1 MKIWIDLSNSP
12 HVVFFETVARELEAA
27 GHEVVVTARD
37 HAQTV
42 ELARRVWP
50 AIEIVGGA
58 SPPGKLGKAKGIAA
72 RAEALRRVA
81 RRIRPVVALSH
92 GSYAQVLGARL
103 AGVPAV
109 TMMDYEHQPANH
121 LSFRLAHRVVVP
133 ETFPAEALAK
143 QGARHRKVVRYA
155 GFKEEV
161 YLAGYLHDPAALAE
175 LGIDPA
181 KVLAVFRPPPDG
193 ALYHRH
199 VNERFTALVEQARAR
214 DDVHALLLPRSAEQR
229 AHFGA
234 LPGVHVPERSP
245 DGRALLAA
253 ADLVIG
259 GGGTMNREA
268 ALLGTP
274 AYTAF
279 TGLLA
284 AVDAELIRRGL
295 LFDLRD
301 EATEPLFAKRD
312 RPAGSAVPSERRAA
326 VMQAIHTA
334 LTPQMAPGTRRK

>member
-1 MKIWIDLSNSP
+1 MKVWIDLSNSP

-50 AIEIVGGA
+50 GIEVVGGA

-72 RAEALRRVA
+72 RAQALRA
-81 RRIRPVVALSH
+81 LGRRLRPDAALSH
-92 GSYAQVLGARL
+92 GSYAQVVGARA
-103 AGVPAV
+103 AGIWTV

-121 LSFRLAHRVVVP
+121 LSFRAANRVVVP
-133 ETFPAEALAK
+133 TTFPAEALAK
-143 QGARHRKVVRYA
+143 QGARERKVVRYD
-155 GFKEEV
+155 GFKEEA
-161 YLAGYLHDPAALAE
+161 YLAGYVPDPSAIAE
-175 LGIDPA
+175 LAVDPA

-199 VNERFTALVEQARAR
+199 VNERFDALVEQARAR
-214 DDVHALLLPRSAEQR
+214 TDVHAILLPRSSEQR
-229 AHFGA
+229 ARFSA

-245 DGRALLAA
+245 DGRALLAH

-279 TGLLA
+279 TGVLA
-284 AVDAELIRRGL
+284 AVDAELIHRGL

-301 EATEPLFAKRD
+301 PATEPVFAKRV
-312 RPAGSAVPSERRAA
+312 RPPGSPVPAERRAIVLA
-326 VMQAIHTA
+326 AIEAA
-334 LTPQMAPGTRRK
+334 LAARRRS

>member
-1 MKIWIDLSNSP
+1 MRVWIDLSNSP
-12 HVVFFETVARELEAA
+12 HVVFFQAVAAELEAA
-27 GHEVVVTARD
+27 GHDVVVTARD

-50 AIEIVGGA
+50 ELQVVGGG

-72 RAEALRRVA
+72 RAEALRALA
-81 RRIRPVVALSH
+81 RRLRPDAALSH
-92 GSYAQVLGARL
+92 GSYAQVVGAR
-103 AGVPAV
+103 AARVWTV

-121 LSFRLAHRVVVP
+121 LSFRAANRVVLP
-133 ETFPAEALAK
+133 ALFPGQEAAR
-143 QGARHRKVVRYA
+143 QGARPRKVVRYD

-161 YLAGYLHDPAALAE
+161 YLAGYEPPPGALDGLALDPGRTL
-175 LGIDPA
+175 
-181 KVLAVFRPPPDG
+181 VVFRPPPDG

-199 VNERFTALVEQARAR
+199 VNDRFDALVEEARAR
-214 DDVHALLLPRSAEQR
+214 PDVHALLLPRSTEQR
-229 AHFGA
+229 ARFGA
-234 LPGVHVPERSP
+234 LAGVHVPERAP
-245 DGRALLAA
+245 DGRALLAR

-279 TGLLA
+279 TGTLA

-301 EATEPLFAKRD
+301 PAAAPDFAR
-312 RPAGSAVPSERRAA
+312 RTRAAGSAVPAGRKDV
-326 VMQAIHTA
+326 VMAAIHTA
-334 LTPQMAPGTRRK
+334 LTRPSA

>member
-1 MKIWIDLSNSP
+1 MRVWIDLSNSP
-12 HVVFFETVARELEAA
+12 HVVFFEAVAAELEQA
-27 GHEVVVTARD
+27 GHEVVLTARD

-50 AIEIVGGA
+50 DIEIVGGA
-58 SPPGKLGKAKGIAA
+58 SPPGKLGKVKGIAA

-81 RRIRPVVALSH
+81 RRIRPDVALSH
-92 GSYAQVLGARL
+92 GSYAQVVGAR
-103 AGVPAV
+103 AARIRTV

-121 LSFRLAHRVVVP
+121 LSFRAANRVIVP
-133 ETFPAEALAK
+133 SCFPAGALAK
-143 QGARHRKVVRYA
+143 QGARPEKVSRYG

-161 YLAGYLHDPAALAE
+161 YLAGYEPAADALAE
-175 LGIDPA
+175 LALDER
-181 KVLAVFRPPPDG
+181 KVVVVLRPPPHG

-199 VNERFTALVEQARAR
+199 VNERFAALVDQARAR

-229 AHFGA
+229 AHYGA
-234 LPGVHVPERSP
+234 LAGVHVPARSP
-245 DGRALLAA
+245 DGRALLAR

-279 TGLLA
+279 TGVLA
-284 AVDAELIRRGL
+284 AVDAELIRQGK

-301 EATEPLFAKRD
+301 PATDPAFVRRERQPGSGVSAARRD
-312 RPAGSAVPSERRAA
+312 AI
-326 VMQAIHTA
+326 MQAIHTA
-334 LTPQMAPGTRRK
+334 LIPRAY

>member
-1 MKIWIDLSNSP
+1 MKVWIDLSNSP
-12 HVVFFETVARELEAA
+12 HVVFFETVAAELEKA

-50 AIEIVGGA
+50 DIEVVGGA
-58 SPPGKLGKAKGIAA
+58 SPPGKFGKAKGIAA
-72 RAEALRRVA
+72 RAEALRQVA
-81 RRIRPVVALSH
+81 RRIRPDAALSH
-92 GSYAQVLGARL
+92 GSYAQVVGARL
-103 AGVPAV
+103 ARVWTV

-121 LSFRLAHRVVVP
+121 LSFRAANRVVVP
-133 ETFPAEALAK
+133 ETFPARELER
-143 QGARHRKVVRYA
+143 QGGRDAKVVRYP

-161 YLAGYLHDPAALAE
+161 YLAGYVPDASLLADLAL
-175 LGIDPA
+175 DPA

-199 VNERFTALVEQARAR
+199 VNERFDALVETARAR
-214 DDVHALLLPRSAEQR
+214 PDVHALLLPRSAEQR
-229 AHFGA
+229 ARFGA

-245 DGRALLAA
+245 DGRALLAH

-279 TGLLA
+279 TGTLA

-295 LFDLRD
+295 LYDLRD
-301 EATEPLFAKRD
+301 PATEPAFAKRP
-312 RPAGSAVPSERRAA
+312 RAAGSPVPEARRAA
-326 VMQAIHTA
+326 VMAAIHTA
-334 LTPQMAPGTRRK
+334 ITPGPY

>member
-1 MKIWIDLSNSP
+1 MRVWIDLSNSP
-12 HVVFFETVARELEAA
+12 HIVFFEAVAAALEQA
-27 GHEVVVTARD
+27 GHEVVLTARD

-50 AIEIVGGA
+50 GIEVVGGA

-81 RRIRPVVALSH
+81 RRIRPDAALSH
-92 GSYAQVLGARL
+92 GSYAQVVGARL
-103 AGVPAV
+103 ARVWTV

-121 LSFRLAHRVVVP
+121 LSFRAANRVVVP
-133 ETFPAEALAK
+133 ETFPAGALEK
-143 QGARHRKVVRYA
+143 QGAREAKVVRYA

-161 YLAGYLHDPAALAE
+161 YLAGYVPDPAELADLE
-175 LGIDPA
+175 LDPA

-199 VNERFTALVEQARAR
+199 VNERFDALVEQARAR
-214 DDVHALLLPRSAEQR
+214 EDVHALLLPRSAEQR
-229 AHFGA
+229 ARFSVMA
-234 LPGVHVPERSP
+234 GVHVPERSP
-245 DGRALLAA
+245 DGRALLAH

-279 TGLLA
+279 TGVLA

-301 EATEPLFAKRD
+301 PATEPTFAKRD
-312 RPAGSAVPSERRAA
+312 RPRGSPVPAERRAA
-326 VMQAIHTA
+326 ITARILDALDASGSPKAI
-334 LTPQMAPGTRRK
+334 G

>member
-12 HVVFFETVARELEAA
+12 HVVFFATVAAELEAT

-42 ELARRVWP
+42 ELACRVWP
-50 AIEIVGGA
+50 ALEVVGGA

-72 RAEALRRVA
+72 RAEELRKLA
-81 RRIRPVVALSH
+81 RRIRPDAALSH
-92 GSYAQVLGARL
+92 GSYAQVVGARL
-103 AGVPAV
+103 ARVWTV

-121 LSFRLAHRVVVP
+121 LSFRAANRVVVP
-133 ETFPAEALAK
+133 QIFPASELAK
-143 QGARHRKVVRYA
+143 QGGRARKVVRYD

-161 YLAGYLHDPAALAE
+161 YLAGYAPAEGALAE
-175 LGIDPA
+175 LGLDPA
-181 KVLAVFRPPPDG
+181 RVLAVFRPPPDG

-199 VNERFTALVEQARAR
+199 VNERFAELVEQARVR
-214 DDVHALLLPRSAEQR
+214 PDVHALLLPRSAEQR

-234 LPGVHVPERSP
+234 LPGVHVPGRSP

-279 TGLLA
+279 TGVLA

-301 EATEPLFAKRD
+301 PASAPRFEKRE
-312 RPAGSAVPSERRAA
+312 RAAGAAVPAERRSV
-326 VMQAIHTA
+326 VMAAIHTA
-334 LTPQMAPGTRRK
+334 LTRVPH